1 MQRKRLPSSNMV
13 LVAIVAMAFSFILT
27 ACGPS
32 TPAVDVEEES
42 PVTSTP
48 LPLESPT
55 ENEAAGS
62 SEDAYPPPTPAMPA
76 EESYPAGEPPTRA
89 VPSPTPLPEG
99 YPASSEEVFEEPRF
113 QIDQPLVAGA
123 ERVTGQAPPNMR
135 LAIANVTLSGE
146 VLGTG
151 VSDDQGRFDI
161 AVSPLPAG
169 NRIGVTFGELEE
181 GMSFVDMAEEYY
193 PHRGDNF
200 MNIPNV
206 GLYLE
211 TGQVEQ

>member
-1 MQRKRLPSSNMV
+1 MRRKRLPFTSTV
-13 LVAIVAMAFSFILT
+13 LLAAVAVAFFVALA

-48 LPLESPT
+48 LPLEAPT
-55 ENEAAGS
+55 DGEAPAA

-76 EESYPAGEPPTRA
+76 EESYPAGEPPTRM

-99 YPASSEEVFEEPRF
+99 YPASSDEVFEEPRF

-123 ERVTGQAPPNMR
+123 ERVTGQAPPNMT

-151 VSDDQGRFDI
+151 VSDDQGRFDV

-181 GMSFVDMAEEYY
+181 GMSFVEMAEEYY

-211 TGQVEQ
+211 TAQVEQ